1 MKVSSPFIQ
10 RPVATS
16 LLMLAL
22 LLIGIVG
29 FMRLPVSALPEVE
42 YPTIQIRTFYPGG
55 GPEVIESTITA
66 PLEKQLGQISGLT
79 QMSSSSAYGV
89 STITLQFN
97 LDLDI
102 DVAEQQVQAAIN
114 TAYSYLPK
122 DLPTPPVY
130 SKSNPADAPVMT
142 LALTSDS
149 LPLIAVHDLA
159 DTRLAQ
165 KISQLAGV
173 GLVNLNGGLKPA
185 IHIKANPTSLAAYG
199 ISLEDLRNSLTLS
212 TVNQAKGSFDGP
224 AIAMTILA
232 NDQIMTLED
241 FKNQI
246 VVYRNQGPVRVSDIA
261 EVTEAPENR
270 RQASMFNDQPAVI
283 LAIHRQP
290 GANTIQVVDSI
301 KAILPELEAGL
312 PGDID
317 IQEVT
322 DRTMTTRAS
331 IGKVEHELLTTIAL
345 VVMVIYLFLRNI
357 PATLIPSLSVPLSL
371 AGTFAAM
378 YGLGYS
384 LNNLTLMA
392 LTIATGF
399 VVDDAIV
406 MLENIM
412 RYIEKGESPRRAA
425 ILGSGEI
432 GFTILSLTASLIAV
446 LIPLLFM
453 GDVLGRLFRE
463 FAMTLTLAILVSAL
477 VSLTL
482 TPMLA
487 AFLPKAR
494 LAGQQ
499 EEPWLL
505 MRKIHVFYE
514 KTLGYAL
521 DQSRSV
527 ILMAVG
533 LLVLTFALM
542 LIVPKGFFPVQDV
555 GLLVGITEAD
565 PSIGFESMQER
576 QQALAARVLDD
587 PAVESLTSHVGIDG
601 TNTTLNEGRLLITL
615 KPYESRD
622 VATKVIARLNAA
634 LAPMEGI
641 RVHLQ
646 PVQDLTIEDR
656 ISQAQYQFT
665 IEAPESGLL
674 ESWNS
679 RILDQLSSHPEIKD
693 VHSNFA
699 ATSRT
704 LELKIDRDTAS
715 RLGVST
721 EAISQTLYDAFGQ
734 RQIITRYSQINQYRV
749 ILEVDGR
756 FQSDPE
762 SIRNLY
768 IPGAGGRTIP
778 LAGLL
783 HEEETFG
790 RSVIHRQ
797 GQFPAATYSF
807 NLGPHASLGDAVSA
821 VNQAL
826 LALNL
831 PKSLRIDFQGTAQ
844 AFQGALEN
852 QLPLLLAAVI
862 SVYILLGM
870 LYESYIHPI
879 TILSTLPSAAVGALL
894 MLVLLGIDLDIVSL
908 IGIVLLIGIVAK
920 NAIMMIDFAISAQ
933 REEGLTARE
942 AIQKASLLRL
952 RPILMTTMAALLA
965 GVPLALGS
973 GMGEEMRRPLGVV
986 IMGGLI
992 FSQIMTLYTT
1002 PCIYLGFDA
1011 LAKRLRRHFSS
1022 PSDDTMMA
1030 KDP

>member
-1 MKVSSPFIQ
+1 M
-10 RPVATS
+10 
-16 LLMLAL
+16 LMFAL
-22 LLIGIVG
+22 LLVGIVG

-42 YPTIQIRTFYPGG
+42 YPTIQMRTFYPGG

-89 STITLQFN
+89 STVTLQFN

-114 TAYSYLPK
+114 TAYTYLPR
-122 DLPTPPVY
+122 DLPTPPIY

-142 LALTSDS
+142 LALTSDT

-165 KISQLAGV
+165 KIAQLAGV

-185 IHIKANPTSLAAYG
+185 IHIRVNPTSLAAYG
-199 ISLEDLRNSLTLS
+199 ISLEELRNSLTLA
-212 TVNQAKGSFDGP
+212 TVNQAKGNFDGP
-224 AIAMTILA
+224 EIAMTILA

-241 FKNQI
+241 YRNQI
-246 VVYRNQGPVRVSDIA
+246 VVYRNQGPIRVSDIA

-270 RQASMFNDQPAVI
+270 RQSSMLDDKPAVV

-290 GANTIQVVDSI
+290 GANTIKVVDSI

-317 IQEVT
+317 IHELA
-322 DRTMTTRAS
+322 DRTKTTRAS
-331 IGKVEHELLTTIAL
+331 IRNVEHELLTTIAL

-378 YGLGYS
+378 YALGYS

-412 RYIEKGESPRRAA
+412 RHIEKGEPPRKAA
-425 ILGSGEI
+425 IQGAGEI

-487 AFLPKAR
+487 AFLPHQKKPGPNA
-494 LAGQQ
+494 
-499 EEPWLL
+499 EPWGL
-505 MRKIHVFYE
+505 MRTIHDVYQR
-514 KTLGYAL
+514 TLTYAL
-521 DQSRSV
+521 DRSRTV
-527 ILMAVG
+527 IGIGLG
-533 LLVLTFALM
+533 LLFLTFGLLFM
-542 LIVPKGFFPVQDV
+542 VPKGFFPVQDV
-555 GLLVGITEAD
+555 GMLVGITEAD
-565 PSIGFESMQER
+565 PSIGFESMQAH
-576 QQALAARVLDD
+576 QQDLAHRILKH

-601 TNTTLNEGRLLITL
+601 TNTSLSQGRLMISL
-615 KPYESRD
+615 KPYESREP
-622 VATKVIARLNAA
+622 AKQVIESLNQAVSDI
-634 LAPMEGI
+634 EGI
-641 RVHLQ
+641 RLHLQ

-656 ISQAQYQFT
+656 VSQAQYQFT
-665 IEAPESGLL
+665 LEAPEASLLDTWNPLILEKLAGL
-674 ESWNS
+674 
-679 RILDQLSSHPEIKD
+679 PEIRD
-693 VHSNFA
+693 VESDFA

-704 LELKIDRDTAS
+704 LELQIDRDTAS
-715 RLGVST
+715 RLGVTT
-721 EAISQTLYDAFGQ
+721 EAIAQTLYDAFGQ

-762 SIRNLY
+762 AFRNIY
-768 IPGAGGRTIP
+768 IPGSNGRSIP

-783 HEEETFG
+783 HEIETRT

-797 GQFPAATYSF
+797 GQFPTATFSF
-807 NLGPHASLGDAVSA
+807 NLGAHASLGDAVGS
-821 VNQAL
+821 VNRAIREL
-826 LALNL
+826 GL
-831 PKSLRIDFQGTAQ
+831 PKSLRLDFQGTAQ
-844 AFQGALEN
+844 AFLGALDN
-852 QLPLLLAAVI
+852 QLTLLLAAIV

-894 MLVLLGIDLDIVSL
+894 MLLVLGIDLDIVSL

-920 NAIMMIDFAISAQ
+920 NAIMMIDFAISSQ
-933 REEGLTARE
+933 RDEGLSSRA
-942 AIQKASLLRL
+942 AIHKAAMLRL

-986 IMGGLI
+986 IIGGLI

-1002 PCIYLGFDA
+1002 PCIYLGFDI
-1011 LAKRLRRHFSS
+1011 LSKRLQKALRGIH
-1022 PSDDTMMA
+1022 DKEA
-1030 KDP
+1030 QGL

>member
-1 MKVSSPFIQ
+1 M
-10 RPVATS
+10 
-16 LLMLAL
+16 LMLAL
-22 LLIGIVG
+22 LLVGIVG
-29 FMRLPVSALPEVE
+29 FLRLPVSALPEVE
-42 YPTIQIRTFYPGG
+42 YPTIQVRTFYPGG

-66 PLEKQLGQISGLT
+66 PLEKQLGQISGLM

-114 TAYSYLPK
+114 TAYSYLPR
-122 DLPTPPVY
+122 DLPTPPIY

-185 IHIKANPTSLAAYG
+185 IHIRANPTTLAAYG
-199 ISLEDLRNSLTLS
+199 ISLEELRSSLTLS
-212 TVNQAKGSFDGP
+212 TVNQAKGNFDGP
-224 AIAMTILA
+224 EIAMTILA
-232 NDQIMTLED
+232 NDQMMTLDD
-241 FKNQI
+241 FRNQV
-246 VVYRNQGPVRVSDIA
+246 VVYRNQGPVRVKDIA
-261 EVTEAPENR
+261 EVTEEPENR
-270 RQASMFNDQPAVI
+270 RQASMLDDQPAVI

-290 GANTIQVVDSI
+290 GANTLKVVDSI

-317 IQEVT
+317 IHEVA
-322 DRTMTTRAS
+322 DRTLTTRAS
-331 IGKVEHELLTTIAL
+331 IHNVEHELLTTIVL
-345 VVMVIYLFLRNI
+345 VVLVIFLFLRNI

-378 YGLGYS
+378 YGLDYS

-412 RYIEKGESPRRAA
+412 RYIEQGESPRKAA
-425 ILGSGEI
+425 IKGAGEI

-487 AFLPKAR
+487 AFLPKVNVV
-494 LAGQQ
+494 GQHH
-499 EEPWLL
+499 EPWVL
-505 MRKIHVFYE
+505 MQKIHAFYD
-514 KTLGYAL
+514 KTLSYAL
-521 DQSRSV
+521 DRSRQV
-527 ILMAVG
+527 ILLATG
-533 LLVLTFALM
+533 LLVLTFGLM
-542 LIVPKGFFPVQDV
+542 FIVPKGFFPVQDV
-555 GLLVGITEAD
+555 GMLVGISEAD
-565 PSIGFESMQER
+565 PSIGFESMQEH
-576 QQALAARVLDD
+576 QEQLAAQILKD
-587 PAVESLTSHVGIDG
+587 PAVESLTSHIGIDG
-601 TNTTLNEGRLLITL
+601 TNTTLNNGRLLITL
-615 KPYESRD
+615 KPYEERD
-622 VATKVIARLNAA
+622 HARVVIQRL
-634 LAPMEGI
+634 LTSVRIVEGI
-641 RVHLQ
+641 QLHLQ

-656 ISQAQYQFT
+656 VSQAQYQFT
-665 IEAPESGLL
+665 IEAPESNLL
-674 ESWNS
+674 ETWNP
-679 RILDQLSSHPEIKD
+679 ILLEKLASLPEIKD
-693 VHSNFA
+693 TQSNFA

-704 LELKIDRDTAS
+704 LQLEIDRDTAS
-715 RLGVST
+715 RLGITT
-721 EAISQTLYDAFGQ
+721 EAIAQTLYDAFGQ

-749 ILEVDGR
+749 ILEVEGR
-756 FQSDPE
+756 FQTDPE
-762 SIRNLY
+762 SLQNIYVSGMN
-768 IPGAGGRTIP
+768 GRSIP
-778 LAGLL
+778 LSGIL
-783 HEEETFG
+783 HEVETTS

-797 GQFPAATYSF
+797 GQFPTATFSF
-807 NLGPHASLGDAVSA
+807 NLGPKASLGDAVSG
-821 VNQAL
+821 VQTAL
-826 LALNL
+826 KELHL
-831 PKSLRIDFQGTAQ
+831 PKSFRVSFQGTAE
-844 AFQGALEN
+844 AFLGSLDD
-852 QLPLLLAAVI
+852 QLPLLLAAVVC
-862 SVYILLGM
+862 VYILLGM

-933 REEGLTARE
+933 REEGLSSRQ
-942 AIQKASLLRL
+942 AIHKASLLRL

-986 IMGGLI
+986 IIGGLI

-1002 PCIYLGFDA
+1002 PCIYLGFDF
-1011 LAKRLRRHFSS
+1011 LSKRLKRHLGRKA
-1022 PSDDTMMA
+1022 DDQA
-1030 KDP
+1030 EAL

>member
-1 MKVSSPFIQ
+1 M
-10 RPVATS
+10 
-16 LLMLAL
+16 LMFAL
-22 LLIGIVG
+22 LLVGIVG

-42 YPTIQIRTFYPGG
+42 YPTIQVRTFYPGA

-89 STITLQFN
+89 STITLRFN
-97 LDLDI
+97 LDLNI

-114 TAYSYLPK
+114 TAYTYLPR

-130 SKSNPADAPVMT
+130 NKSNPADAPVMT

-199 ISLEDLRNSLTLS
+199 ISLEELRSSLTLA

-224 AIAMTILA
+224 EIAMTILA
-232 NDQIMTLED
+232 NDQIMTLDD
-241 FKNQI
+241 FRHQI
-246 VVYRNQGPVRVSDIA
+246 VAYRNQGPVRVEDIA

-270 RQASMFNDQPAVI
+270 RQASMLNERPAVI

-290 GANTIQVVDSI
+290 GANTLKVVDSI

-317 IQEVT
+317 IQEVS

-331 IGKVEHELLTTIAL
+331 ISKVEQELMTTIAL
-345 VVMVIYLFLRNI
+345 VIMVIYLFLRSV

-412 RYIEKGESPRRAA
+412 RYIEKGDSPRKAA
-425 ILGSGEI
+425 IRGAGEI

-487 AFLPKAR
+487 TFLPRA
-494 LAGQQ
+494 LVAG
-499 EEPWLL
+499 EPLEPWLL
-505 MRKIHVFYE
+505 MRKIHAYYE
-514 KTLGYAL
+514 TSLGYAL
-521 DQSRSV
+521 DRSRYV
-527 ILMAVG
+527 ILMALG
-533 LLVLTFALM
+533 LLLLTFG
-542 LIVPKGFFPVQDV
+542 LIFVVPKGFFPVQDI
-555 GLLVGITEAD
+555 GLLVGMTEAD
-565 PSIGFESMQER
+565 PSIGFEAMQDH
-576 QQALAARVLDD
+576 QQALAARILKD
-587 PAVESLTSHVGIDG
+587 PAVDSLTSHVGIDG
-601 TNTTLNEGRLLITL
+601 TNTTLSEGRLLITL
-615 KPYESRD
+615 KPYESREI
-622 VATKVIARLNAA
+622 ATQVIARLNSD
-634 LAPMEGI
+634 LSTMEGI
-641 RVHLQ
+641 RLHLQ

-665 IEAPESGLL
+665 IEAPESSLL
-674 ESWNS
+674 EQWNS
-679 RILDQLSSHPEIKD
+679 KIVDALSSLHEIKD
-693 VHSNFA
+693 VHSNYA
-699 ATSRT
+699 SSSRT
-704 LELKIDRDTAS
+704 LELQIDRDTAS
-715 RLGVST
+715 RLGITT
-721 EAISQTLYDAFGQ
+721 EAIAQTLYDAFGQ

-756 FQSDPE
+756 FQSDPQ
-762 SIRNLY
+762 SIQNLY
-768 IPGAGGRTIP
+768 VPASNGRSIP
-778 LAGLL
+778 LSGLL
-783 HEEETFG
+783 KEVETSG

-797 GQFPAATYSF
+797 GQFPTVTYSF
-807 NLGPHASLGDAVSA
+807 NLGAKASLGDAVSA
-821 VNQAL
+821 VTDRLKAL
-826 LALNL
+826 DL
-831 PKSLRIDFQGTAQ
+831 PKSLRIDYQGTAE
-844 AFQGALEN
+844 AFLGSLEN
-852 QLPLLLAAVI
+852 QLPLLLAAVV

-870 LYESYIHPI
+870 LYESYVHPI

-933 REEGLTARE
+933 REEGLTSRE
-942 AIQKASLLRL
+942 AIEKASLLRL

-986 IMGGLI
+986 IIGGLI

-1002 PCIYLGFDA
+1002 PCIYLGFDT
-1011 LAKRLRRHFSS
+1011 LSKRLKSRFGGRMAEH
-1022 PSDDTMMA
+1022 PDDV
-1030 KDP
+1030 P

>member
-1 MKVSSPFIQ
+1 MKVSTPFIQ

-16 LLMLAL
+16 MLMFAL
-22 LLIGIVG
+22 LLVGIVG
-29 FMRLPVSALPEVE
+29 FLRLPVSALPEVE
-42 YPTIQIRTFYPGG
+42 YPTILVRTFYPGG

-114 TAYSYLPK
+114 TAYTYLPQ

-142 LALTSDS
+142 LALTSES

-185 IHIKANPTSLAAYG
+185 IHIKANPTALAAYG
-199 ISLEDLRNSLTLS
+199 ISLEELRNSLTLS
-212 TVNQAKGSFDGP
+212 TVNQAKGNFDGP
-224 AIAMTILA
+224 EIAMTILA
-232 NDQIMTLED
+232 NDQLMTLD
-241 FKNQI
+241 DYRDQV
-246 VVYRNQGPVRVSDIA
+246 VVYRNQGPVRVRDIA
-261 EVTEAPENR
+261 VVTEEPENR
-270 RQASMFNDQPAVI
+270 RQASMLDDQPAVI

-290 GANTIQVVDSI
+290 GANTLKVVDSI

-317 IQEVT
+317 IHEIA
-322 DRTMTTRAS
+322 DRTLTTRAS
-331 IGKVEHELLTTIAL
+331 IRNVEHELLTTIAL
-345 VVMVIYLFLRNI
+345 VVMVIFLFLRNV

-378 YGLGYS
+378 YALDYS

-406 MLENIM
+406 MLENII
-412 RYIEKGESPRRAA
+412 RYIEKGETPRRAA
-425 ILGSGEI
+425 ILGAGEI

-487 AFLPKAR
+487 AFLPKAQVV
-494 LAGQQ
+494 GQHQ
-499 EEPWLL
+499 EPWIL
-505 MRKIHVFYE
+505 MRKIYAFYE
-514 KTLGYAL
+514 TSLHYAL
-521 DQSRSV
+521 DRSQKV
-527 ILMAVG
+527 ILFAIG
-533 LLVLTFALM
+533 LLMLTIGLM
-542 LIVPKGFFPVQDV
+542 ISVPKGFFPVQDV
-555 GLLVGITEAD
+555 GMLIGITETD
-565 PSIGFESMQER
+565 PSIGFESMQEH
-576 QQALAARVLDD
+576 QKKLAARILKD

-601 TNTTLNEGRLLITL
+601 TNTTLNQGRVLITL
-615 KPYESRD
+615 KPYETR
-622 VATKVIARLNAA
+622 APALRVIERLKAA
-634 LAPMEGI
+634 VSDMEGI
-641 RVHLQ
+641 RLHLQ

-656 ISQAQYQFT
+656 VSQAQYQFT
-665 IEAPESGLL
+665 IEAPDPALL
-674 ESWNS
+674 DTWNPL
-679 RILDQLSSHPEIKD
+679 ILEKLSALHEIKD
-693 VHSNFA
+693 VQSNFA
-699 ATSRT
+699 SSSRT
-704 LELKIDRDTAS
+704 LQLEIDRDTAS
-715 RLGVST
+715 RLGVT
-721 EAISQTLYDAFGQ
+721 MEAIAQTLYDAFGQ

-749 ILEVDGR
+749 ILEVEGR

-762 SIRNLY
+762 SIRNIYL
-768 IPGAGGRTIP
+768 PGANGRSIP

-783 HEEETFG
+783 HEVETTG

-797 GQFPAATYSF
+797 SQFPTATFSF
-807 NLGPHASLGDAVSA
+807 NLGANASLGDAVRA
-821 VNQAL
+821 VGNTL
-826 LALNL
+826 SELDL
-831 PKSLRIDFQGTAQ
+831 PKSLRVDFQGTAL
-844 AFQGALEN
+844 AFLGALEN
-852 QLPLLLAAVI
+852 QLPLLLAAVVC
-862 SVYILLGM
+862 VYILLGM

-920 NAIMMIDFAISAQ
+920 NAIMMIDFAITLQ
-933 REEGLTARE
+933 REEGLSSRE
-942 AIQKASLLRL
+942 AIHKASMLRL

-965 GVPLALGS
+965 GVPLALGF

-986 IMGGLI
+986 IIGGLI

-1002 PCIYLGFDA
+1002 PCIYLGFDV
-1011 LAKRLRRHFSS
+1011 LAHRLKRLWGQKPNARANGS
-1022 PSDDTMMA
+1022 
-1030 KDP
+1030 

>member
-1 MKVSSPFIQ
+1 
-10 RPVATS
+10 
-16 LLMLAL
+16 MLAL

-29 FMRLPVSALPEVE
+29 FLRLPVSALPEVE
-42 YPTIQIRTFYPGG
+42 YPTIQVRTFFPGG
-55 GPEVIESTITA
+55 GPMVIESTITA

-79 QMSSSSAYGV
+79 QMASSSAYGV

-97 LDLDI
+97 LDLNI

-114 TAYSYLPK
+114 TAYTYLPK

-142 LALTSDS
+142 LALTSKS

-165 KISQLAGV
+165 KIAQLSGV

-185 IHIKANPTSLAAYG
+185 IHIKVNPHSLAAYG
-199 ISLEDLRNSLTLS
+199 ISLEELRNSLTLS
-212 TVNQAKGSFDGP
+212 TVNQAKGNFDGP
-224 AIAMTILA
+224 QIAMTLLA

-241 FKNQI
+241 YRNQI

-261 EVTEAPENR
+261 EVIEAPENR
-270 RQASMFNDQPAVI
+270 RQASLLNSEPAVI

-322 DRTMTTRAS
+322 DRTTTTRSSIAS
-331 IGKVEHELLTTIAL
+331 VEHELLTTIAL

-378 YGLGYS
+378 YALGYS

-412 RYIEKGESPRRAA
+412 RYIEKGESPRKAA
-425 ILGSGEI
+425 IRGAGEI

-463 FAMTLTLAILVSAL
+463 FAMTLTLAILVSAV

-487 AFLPKAR
+487 AFLPPRQR
-494 LAGQQ
+494 LNAQQ
-499 EEPWLL
+499 EPWRL
-505 MRKIHVFYE
+505 MRALHDFYD
-514 KTLGYAL
+514 KSLGFAL
-521 DQSRSV
+521 DRSRQV
-527 ILMAVG
+527 IILAIG
-533 LLVLTFALM
+533 LLALTFGLM
-542 LIVPKGFFPVQDV
+542 FFIPKGFFPVQDV

-565 PSIGFESMQER
+565 PSIGFESMQAHQNVLAER
-576 QQALAARVLDD
+576 ILKD
-587 PAVESLTSHVGIDG
+587 PAIASLTSHIGIDG
-601 TNTTLNEGRLLITL
+601 TNTTLNEGRILITL

-622 VATKVIARLNAA
+622 SAKAIIARLNRS
-634 LAPMEGI
+634 LEDVEGI
-641 RVHLQ
+641 RLNLQ

-656 ISQAQYQFT
+656 ISKAQYQFT

-674 ESWNS
+674 ERWND
-679 RILDQLSSHPEIKD
+679 RILDALTGIPEIKD

-699 ATSRT
+699 AASRT
-704 LELKIDRDTAS
+704 LELRIDRDTAS
-715 RLGVST
+715 RLGVTT
-721 EAISQTLYDAFGQ
+721 EAIAQTLYDAFGQ

-756 FQSDPE
+756 YQSDPE

-768 IPGAGGRTIP
+768 LPGTNGRAIP
-778 LAGLL
+778 LSGLL
-783 HEEETFG
+783 REIETTDQ
-790 RSVIHRQ
+790 SVIHRQ
-797 GQFPAATYSF
+797 GQFPTATYSF
-807 NLGPHASLGDAVSA
+807 NLNSNASLGDAVSR
-821 VNQAL
+821 VEETL
-826 LALNL
+826 GRMDL
-831 PKSLRIDFQGTAQ
+831 PKSLRVEFQGTAK
-844 AFQGALEN
+844 AFMGALEN
-852 QLPLLLAAVI
+852 QLPLLLAAVV

-894 MLVLLGIDLDIVSL
+894 MLALLGIDLDIVSL

-933 REEGLTARE
+933 RDEALSPRE
-942 AIQKASLLRL
+942 AIHKASMLRL

-965 GVPLALGS
+965 GVPLAFGS

-986 IMGGLI
+986 IIGGLI
-992 FSQIMTLYTT
+992 FSQILTLYTT
-1002 PCIYLGFDA
+1002 PCIYLGFDR
-1011 LAKRLRRHFSS
+1011 LSHHLKRKLGGGANTQDKFS
-1022 PSDDTMMA
+1022 
-1030 KDP
+1030 

>member
-1 MKVSSPFIQ
+1 MKVSTPFIQ

-16 LLMLAL
+16 MLMFAL
-22 LLIGIVG
+22 LLVGVVG
-29 FMRLPVSALPEVE
+29 FLRLPVSALPEVE
-42 YPTIQIRTFYPGG
+42 YPTIQVRTFYPGG

-89 STITLQFN
+89 STVTLQFN

-114 TAYSYLPK
+114 TAYTYLPR
-122 DLPTPPVY
+122 DLPTPPIY

-142 LALTSDS
+142 LALTSDT

-165 KISQLAGV
+165 KIAQLSGV

-185 IHIKANPTSLAAYG
+185 IHIRVNPTSLGAYG
-199 ISLEDLRNSLTLS
+199 ISLEELRNSLTLA
-212 TVNQAKGSFDGP
+212 TVNQAKGNFDGP
-224 AIAMTILA
+224 EIAMTILA

-241 FKNQI
+241 YRNQI
-246 VVYRNQGPVRVSDIA
+246 VVYRNQGPVRVGDIA

-270 RQASMFNDQPAVI
+270 RQSSRLNDQPAVI

-290 GANTIQVVDSI
+290 GANTIKVVDSI

-317 IQEVT
+317 IHEVA
-322 DRTMTTRAS
+322 DRTLTTRAS
-331 IGKVEHELLTTIAL
+331 IRNVEHELLTTIAL

-378 YGLGYS
+378 YALDYS

-412 RYIEKGESPRRAA
+412 RHIEKGESPRKAA
-425 ILGSGEI
+425 IEGAGEI

-487 AFLPKAR
+487 AFLPKTR
-494 LAGQQ
+494 HKNQH
-499 EEPWLL
+499 EEPWAF
-505 MRKIHVFYE
+505 MRSIQAFYE
-514 KTLGYAL
+514 RTLAYAL
-521 DQSRSV
+521 DRSRSV
-527 ILMAVG
+527 NAIAVG
-533 LLVLTFALM
+533 LLFLTFGLM
-542 LIVPKGFFPVQDV
+542 FAVPKGFFPVQDV
-555 GLLVGITEAD
+555 GMLVGITEAD
-565 PSIGFESMQER
+565 PSIGFESMQAHQE
-576 QQALAARVLDD
+576 ALASQILKH
-587 PAVESLTSHVGIDG
+587 PAVDSLTSHVGIDG
-601 TNTTLNEGRLLITL
+601 TNTTLNQGRLMITL
-615 KPYESRD
+615 KPYESRE
-622 VATKVIARLNAA
+622 VANQVIQSLNQAVSGV
-634 LAPMEGI
+634 EGI
-641 RVHLQ
+641 RLHLQ

-656 ISQAQYQFT
+656 VSEAQYQFT
-665 IEAPESGLL
+665 IEAPEAPLL

-679 RILDQLSSHPEIKD
+679 LILAKLAGLHDIKD
-693 VHSNFA
+693 VQSNFA
-699 ATSRT
+699 STSRT
-704 LELKIDRDTAS
+704 LTLQIDRDTAS
-715 RLGVST
+715 RLGVTT
-721 EAISQTLYDAFGQ
+721 EAIAQTLYDAFGQ

-749 ILEVDGR
+749 ILEVDAR
-756 FQSDPE
+756 YQSDPE
-762 SIRNLY
+762 SFRNIYL
-768 IPGAGGRTIP
+768 PGANGKPIP

-783 HEEETFG
+783 HEVETRS

-797 GQFPAATYSF
+797 GQFPTATFSF
-807 NLGPHASLGDAVSA
+807 NLGDHASLGDAVGA
-821 VNQAL
+821 IQRAIREL
-826 LALNL
+826 EL
-831 PKSLRIDFQGTAQ
+831 PKSLRVDFQGTAL
-844 AFQGALEN
+844 AFLGALDN
-852 QLPLLLAAVI
+852 QLPLLIAAI
-862 SVYILLGM
+862 LSVYILLGM
-870 LYESYIHPI
+870 LYESYVHPI

-894 MLVLLGIDLDIVSL
+894 MLLILGIDLDIVSL

-920 NAIMMIDFAISAQ
+920 NAIMMIDFAINAQ
-933 REEGLTARE
+933 REEGLSPRA
-942 AIQKASLLRL
+942 AIHKAAMLRL

-986 IMGGLI
+986 IIGGLI

-1002 PCIYLGFDA
+1002 PCIYLGFDI
-1011 LAKRLRRHFSS
+1011 LSQRLKRRFRLGK
-1022 PSDDTMMA
+1022 DDQA
-1030 KDP
+1030 QLL

>member
-1 MKVSSPFIQ
+1 MKVSTPFIQ

-16 LLMLAL
+16 MLMFAVLLV
-22 LLIGIVG
+22 GIVG

-42 YPTIQIRTFYPGG
+42 YPTIQVRTFYPGG

-89 STITLQFN
+89 STVTLQFN

-114 TAYSYLPK
+114 TAYTYLPR
-122 DLPTPPVY
+122 DLPTPPIY

-142 LALTSDS
+142 LALTSDT

-165 KISQLAGV
+165 KIAQLAGV

-185 IHIKANPTSLAAYG
+185 IHIRVNPTSLAAYG
-199 ISLEDLRNSLTLS
+199 ISLEELRDSLTLA
-212 TVNQAKGSFDGP
+212 TVNQAKGNFDGP
-224 AIAMTILA
+224 EIAMTILA

-241 FKNQI
+241 YRNQI
-246 VVYRNQGPVRVSDIA
+246 VVYRNQGPVRVRDIA

-270 RQASMFNDQPAVI
+270 RQSSMLDDHPAVI

-290 GANTIQVVDSI
+290 G
-301 KAILPELEAGL
+301 AILPELEAGL

-317 IQEVT
+317 IHEVA

-331 IGKVEHELLTTIAL
+331 IRNVEHELLTTVAL

-378 YGLGYS
+378 YALGYS

-412 RYIEKGESPRRAA
+412 RHIEKGETSRKAA
-425 ILGSGEI
+425 IQGAGEI

-487 AFLPKAR
+487 AFLPKTR
-494 LAGQQ
+494 HVNQH
-499 EEPWLL
+499 EEPWAF
-505 MRKIHVFYE
+505 MRSIQAFYE
-514 KTLGYAL
+514 RSLAFAL
-521 DQSRSV
+521 DRSRSV
-527 ILMAVG
+527 NAIAVG
-533 LLVLTFALM
+533 LLFLTFGLM
-542 LIVPKGFFPVQDV
+542 FAVPKGFFPVQDV
-555 GLLVGITEAD
+555 GMLVGITEAD
-565 PSIGFESMQER
+565 PSIGFESMQAHQE
-576 QQALAARVLDD
+576 ALANQILKH
-587 PAVESLTSHVGIDG
+587 PAVESLTSHVGVDG
-601 TNTTLNEGRLLITL
+601 TNTTLSQGRLLITL
-615 KPYESRD
+615 KPYESRES
-622 VATKVIARLNAA
+622 AQKVIQSLNNAVSKV
-634 LAPMEGI
+634 EGI
-641 RVHLQ
+641 RLHLQ

-656 ISQAQYQFT
+656 VSEAQYQFT
-665 IEAPESGLL
+665 VEAPEASVL
-674 ESWNS
+674 ETWNHL
-679 RILDQLSSHPEIKD
+679 ILEKLAGVSKIKD
-693 VHSNFA
+693 VQSNFA
-699 ATSRT
+699 STSRT
-704 LELKIDRDTAS
+704 LQLQIDRDTAS
-715 RLGVST
+715 RLGVTT
-721 EAISQTLYDAFGQ
+721 EAIAQTLYDAFGQ

-749 ILEVDGR
+749 ILEVDPR

-762 SIRNLY
+762 AFRNIYL
-768 IPGAGGRTIP
+768 PGANGRSIP

-783 HEEETFG
+783 HAVEVRS

-797 GQFPAATYSF
+797 GQFPAATFSF
-807 NLGPHASLGDAVSA
+807 NLGPHASLGDGVSA
-821 VNQAL
+821 VKRAIGEL
-826 LALNL
+826 DL
-831 PKSLRIDFQGTAQ
+831 PKSLRVDFQGTAL
-844 AFQGALEN
+844 AFLGALDN
-852 QLPLLLAAVI
+852 QLPLLIAAII

-920 NAIMMIDFAISAQ
+920 NAIMMIDFAINAQ
-933 REEGLTARE
+933 RDEGLSPRA
-942 AIQKASLLRL
+942 AIQKAAMLRL

-986 IMGGLI
+986 IIGGLI

-1002 PCIYLGFDA
+1002 PCIYLGFDV
-1011 LAKRLRRHFSS
+1011 LAKRLKPRFRIG
-1022 PSDDTMMA
+1022 SDDQA
-1030 KDP
+1030 KGL

>member
-1 MKVSSPFIQ
+1 MKVSTPFIQ

-16 LLMLAL
+16 MLMFAL
-22 LLIGIVG
+22 LLVGVVG

-42 YPTIQIRTFYPGG
+42 YPTIQVRTFYPGG

-89 STITLQFN
+89 STVTLQFN

-114 TAYSYLPK
+114 TAYTYLPR
-122 DLPTPPVY
+122 DLPTPPIY

-142 LALTSDS
+142 LALTSDT
-149 LPLIAVHDLA
+149 LPLIALHDLA

-165 KISQLAGV
+165 KIAQLAGV

-185 IHIKANPTSLAAYG
+185 IHIRVNPTSLAAYG
-199 ISLEDLRNSLTLS
+199 ISLEELRDSLTLA
-212 TVNQAKGSFDGP
+212 TVNQAKGNFDGP
-224 AIAMTILA
+224 EIAMTILA

-241 FKNQI
+241 YRNQI

-270 RQASMFNDQPAVI
+270 RQSSMLDEQPAVI

-290 GANTIQVVDSI
+290 GANTLKVVDSI
-301 KAILPELEAGL
+301 KAILPELEASL

-317 IQEVT
+317 IHEVA
-322 DRTMTTRAS
+322 DRTLTTRAS
-331 IGKVEHELLTTIAL
+331 IRNVEHELLTTIAL

-412 RYIEKGESPRRAA
+412 RYIEKGESPRKAA
-425 ILGSGEI
+425 IQGAGEI

-487 AFLPKAR
+487 AFLPQVKKGGAH
-494 LAGQQ
+494 Q
-499 EEPWLL
+499 EPWRL
-505 MRKIHVFYE
+505 MREIQVFYE
-514 KTLGYAL
+514 KTL
-521 DQSRSV
+521 
-527 ILMAVG
+527 
-533 LLVLTFALM
+533 TFALDRSRTVIGLALGLLLLTLGLM
-542 LIVPKGFFPVQDV
+542 MAVPKGFFPVQDV
-555 GLLVGITEAD
+555 GMLVGITEAD
-565 PSIGFESMQER
+565 PSIGFESMHAHQQE
-576 QQALAARVLDD
+576 LAARILKH

-601 TNTTLNEGRLLITL
+601 TNTTLNQGRLLITL
-615 KPYESRD
+615 KPYASRD
-622 VATKVIARLNAA
+622 SALRVIQSLNDAVKSV
-634 LAPMEGI
+634 EGI
-641 RVHLQ
+641 RLHLQ

-656 ISQAQYQFT
+656 VSEAQYQFT
-665 IEAPESGLL
+665 VEAPESALL
-674 ESWNS
+674 ETSNPL
-679 RILDQLSSHPEIKD
+679 ILEKLAELPEIKD
-693 VHSNFA
+693 SQSNFA

-704 LELKIDRDTAS
+704 LQLQIDRDSAS
-715 RLGVST
+715 RLGVTT
-721 EAISQTLYDAFGQ
+721 EAIAQTLYDAFGQ

-749 ILEVDGR
+749 ILEVDAR

-762 SIRNLY
+762 SFRNLY
-768 IPGAGGRTIP
+768 IPGANGRSIP

-783 HEEETFG
+783 HEVEIRS

-797 GQFPAATYSF
+797 GQFPTATYSF
-807 NLGPHASLGDAVSA
+807 NLNAHASLGDAVGA
-821 VNQAL
+821 VKEAL
-826 LALNL
+826 SALNL
-831 PKSLRIDFQGTAQ
+831 PKSLRVNFQGTAR
-844 AFQGALEN
+844 AFQGALDH
-852 QLPLLLAAVI
+852 QLPLLMAAII

-870 LYESYIHPI
+870 LYESYVHPI

-920 NAIMMIDFAISAQ
+920 NAIMMIDFAINAQ
-933 REEGLTARE
+933 REERLSSRA
-942 AIQKASLLRL
+942 AIEKAAMLRL

-986 IMGGLI
+986 IIGGLI

-1002 PCIYLGFDA
+1002 PCIYLGFDK
-1011 LAKRLRRHFSS
+1011 LSKRMRQHFGARGTDHAQA
-1022 PSDDTMMA
+1022 P
-1030 KDP
+1030 

>member
-1 MKVSSPFIQ
+1 MKVSTPFIQ

-16 LLMLAL
+16 MLMFAL
-22 LLIGIVG
+22 LLVGIVG

-42 YPTIQIRTFYPGG
+42 YPTIQVRTFYPGA

-89 STITLQFN
+89 STITLRFN
-97 LDLDI
+97 LDLNI

-114 TAYSYLPK
+114 TAYTYLPR

-130 SKSNPADAPVMT
+130 NKSNPADAPVMT

-199 ISLEDLRNSLTLS
+199 ISLEELRSSLTLA

-224 AIAMTILA
+224 EIAMTILA
-232 NDQIMTLED
+232 NDQIMTLDD
-241 FKNQI
+241 FRHQI
-246 VVYRNQGPVRVSDIA
+246 VAYRNQGPVRVEDIA

-270 RQASMFNDQPAVI
+270 RQASMLNDRPAVI

-290 GANTIQVVDSI
+290 GANTLKVVDSI

-317 IQEVT
+317 IQEVS

-331 IGKVEHELLTTIAL
+331 ISKVEQELMTTIAL
-345 VVMVIYLFLRNI
+345 VVMVIYLFLRSV

-412 RYIEKGESPRRAA
+412 RYIEKGDSPRKAA
-425 ILGSGEI
+425 IRGAGEI

-487 AFLPKAR
+487 TFLPRA
-494 LAGQQ
+494 LVAG
-499 EEPWLL
+499 EPLEPWLL
-505 MRKIHVFYE
+505 MRKIHAYYE
-514 KTLGYAL
+514 TSLGYAL
-521 DQSRSV
+521 DRSRYV
-527 ILMAVG
+527 ILMALG
-533 LLVLTFALM
+533 LLLLTFG
-542 LIVPKGFFPVQDV
+542 LIFVVPKGFFPVQDI
-555 GLLVGITEAD
+555 GLLVGMTEAD
-565 PSIGFESMQER
+565 PSIGFEAMQAH
-576 QQALAARVLDD
+576 QKALAARILKD
-587 PAVESLTSHVGIDG
+587 PAVDSLTSHVGIDG
-601 TNTTLNEGRLLITL
+601 TNTTLSEGRLLITL
-615 KPYESRD
+615 KPYESREI
-622 VATKVIARLNAA
+622 ATQVIARLNAD
-634 LAPMEGI
+634 LSTMEGI
-641 RVHLQ
+641 RLHLQ

-665 IEAPESGLL
+665 IEAPESSLL
-674 ESWNS
+674 EQWNS
-679 RILDQLSSHPEIKD
+679 KIVDALSSLHEIKD
-693 VHSNFA
+693 VHSNYA
-699 ATSRT
+699 SSSRT
-704 LELKIDRDTAS
+704 LELQIDRDTAS
-715 RLGVST
+715 RLGITT
-721 EAISQTLYDAFGQ
+721 EAIAQTLYDAFGQ

-762 SIRNLY
+762 SIQNLY
-768 IPGAGGRTIP
+768 VPASNGRSIP
-778 LAGLL
+778 LSGLL
-783 HEEETFG
+783 KE
-790 RSVIHRQ
+790 V
-797 GQFPAATYSF
+797 
-807 NLGPHASLGDAVSA
+807 
-821 VNQAL
+821 
-826 LALNL
+826 
-831 PKSLRIDFQGTAQ
+831 
-844 AFQGALEN
+844 
-852 QLPLLLAAVI
+852 
-862 SVYILLGM
+862 
-870 LYESYIHPI
+870 
-879 TILSTLPSAAVGALL
+879 
-894 MLVLLGIDLDIVSL
+894 
-908 IGIVLLIGIVAK
+908 
-920 NAIMMIDFAISAQ
+920 
-933 REEGLTARE
+933 
-942 AIQKASLLRL
+942 
-952 RPILMTTMAALLA
+952 
-965 GVPLALGS
+965 
-973 GMGEEMRRPLGVV
+973 
-986 IMGGLI
+986 
-992 FSQIMTLYTT
+992 
-1002 PCIYLGFDA
+1002 
-1011 LAKRLRRHFSS
+1011 
-1022 PSDDTMMA
+1022 
-1030 KDP
+1030 